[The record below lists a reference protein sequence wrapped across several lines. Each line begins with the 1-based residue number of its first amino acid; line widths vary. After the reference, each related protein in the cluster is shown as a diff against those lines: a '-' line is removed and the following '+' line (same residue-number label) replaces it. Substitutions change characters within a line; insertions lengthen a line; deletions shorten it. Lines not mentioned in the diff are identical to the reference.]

1 MKTEEKMER
10 YLITAA
16 LPYAN
21 GPIHIGHIAGAYLP
35 ADIYY
40 RYKKMKGDEV
50 IFICGTDEHGVPI
63 TIRAMQEKTTPEE
76 IIKKY
81 HEMIKESFKKL
92 YIEFDNF
99 SGTHREIHFKLSQEF
114 FLNVVKNGYTI
125 VKEQEQFYC
134 ETDKMF
140 LPDRYI
146 NGKCP
151 KCGYEYA
158 KGDQCEKCGTTLDPT
173 DLIEPK
179 CAICGNTPILK
190 KTKHWYFTLN
200 KFEENLKKYL
210 ESKSDW
216 KPNVRDFA
224 LSWIKEGLKDRPISR
239 DLNWGI
245 PIPLEEAEGKVMY
258 VWFEAPIG
266 YISSTIEWA
275 EKIGKPDEWKKYW
288 LDPNTKLIHFIG
300 KDNIPFHAIIWP
312 ATLMAQHGNW
322 ILPHNIPANEFM
334 NLEGEKI
341 STSRNWAIWVDDIAN
356 EFNPDAIRYYLCVN
370 MPETKDANF
379 YWKEFQEKVNE
390 ELANTFGNLVSR
402 VLKFLNSKNNG
413 IIPSLDNNN
422 LSALDKNILKNLEEL
437 PQTIGELLEKFEFRQ
452 AIRYLREIAFL
463 GNKYIDETKIWTLK
477 PNTAEFNTKLYIST
491 QIIFTLG
498 LAMYPFMPAS
508 SKKILKM
515 LGYEEEFIQS
525 IKWEDIGK
533 INIKEG
539 KKISENIDPLFTKIP
554 DEVIEKQIKKLKES
568 ATKEHVEIDATDE
581 TIDIEYFKKLDLRVA
596 KVKEVYKIPKSK
608 KLLKL
613 IIDVGGIDKQII
625 AGIGEIYSPED
636 LIGKNIIIVNN
647 LKPAKLMGETSYGM
661 LLAAKD
667 SKGNLSILTTDT
679 NIESG
684 SKVS

>member
-1 MKTEEKMER
+1 MGR

-40 RYKKMKGDEV
+40 RYRRMKGDDA

-63 TIRAMQEKTTPEE
+63 TIRAMQENITPEE
-76 IIKKY
+76 VIRKY
-81 HEMIKESFKKL
+81 HENIKESFKKL
-92 YIEFDNF
+92 HIEFDNF
-99 SGTHREIHFKLSQEF
+99 SGTHREVHFKISQEF

-134 ETDKMF
+134 ETDRMF

-151 KCGYEYA
+151 RCGYEYA

-173 DLIEPK
+173 DLIDPK
-179 CAICGNTPILK
+179 CAICGNTPVIK
-190 KTKHWYFTLN
+190 TTKHWYFQLG
-200 KFEENLKKYL
+200 KFEDKLKEYL
-210 ESKSDW
+210 ESKTDW

-245 PIPLEEAEGKVMY
+245 PIPLDDAQGKVMY

-275 EKIGKPDEWKKYW
+275 EKIGQPDKWKEYW
-288 LDPNTKLIHFIG
+288 LNPETKLIHFIG

-312 ATLMAQHGNW
+312 ATLMAQHSNW
-322 ILPHNIPANEFM
+322 ILPYNIPANEFM

-341 STSRNWAIWVDDIAN
+341 STSRNWAIWVDDIASK
-356 EFNPDAIRYYLCVN
+356 FNPDAVRYYLCLN

-390 ELANTFGNLVSR
+390 ELANAFGNLVSR

-413 IIPSLDNNN
+413 IIPSPNKSLF
-422 LSALDKNILKNLEEL
+422 SALEENILKNLEEI
-437 PQTIGELLEKFEFRQ
+437 PRAIGELLERFEFRQ
-452 AIRYLREIAFL
+452 AVKYLREIAFL
-463 GNKYIDETKIWTLK
+463 GNKYVDETKIWTLK
-477 PNTAEFNTKLYIST
+477 PQTSEFNTKLFVAV
-491 QIIFTLG
+491 QVIFTLG
-498 LAMYPFMPAS
+498 LAMYPFMPS
-508 SKKILKM
+508 SSEKILQM
-515 LGYEEEFIQS
+515 LGYQKDFIKS
-525 IKWEDIGK
+525 VRWDEIGK
-533 INIKEG
+533 LKIETG
-539 KKISENIDPLFTKIP
+539 LKISSNVDALFTKIP
-554 DEVIEKQIKKLKES
+554 DEVIENQIAKLKGT
-568 ATKEHVEIDATDE
+568 AQKENIQTEPTDE
-581 TIDIEYFKKLDLRVA
+581 AIDIDYFKKLDLRVA
-596 KVKEVYKIPKSK
+596 RVKEAIRLPKSK

-613 IIDVGGIDKQII
+613 IVEVGDSEKQII
-625 AGIGEIYSPED
+625 AGIAEFYDPED
-636 LIGKNIIIVNN
+636 LVGKEIIIVNN
-647 LKPAKLMGETSYGM
+647 LKPATLMGENSYGM

-667 SKGNLSILTTDT
+667 DKGNLVILTTEKT
-679 NIESG
+679 IGSG
-684 SKVS
+684 AKVS